1 VPGPPLIDVAA
12 IRAYCDGRVPAKFLD
27 QLRVEAVVDGNAVT
41 IVERRPPWRED
52 FGPEWTT
59 GLVARLGY
67 THKTATWSLFWRDRN
82 QRWHRYTRIGPSAR
96 ITVLLDE
103 IEADPAAI
111 FWG

>member
-1 VPGPPLIDVAA
+1 MSGPPPIDVAA
-12 IRAYCDGRVPAKFLD
+12 IRAYCDGRVPAQFLD

-52 FGPEWTT
+52 FGPESTT
-59 GLVARLGY
+59 GPVACLRY

-82 QRWHRYTRIGPSAR
+82 QKWHRYTRIGPSAR
-96 ITVLLDE
+96 VTVLLDE
-103 IEADPAAI
+103 IEADPTAI

>member
-1 VPGPPLIDVAA
+1 MPGPPPIDVAA
-12 IRAYCDGRVPAKFLD
+12 IRAYCDGRVPAQFLD

-52 FGPEWTT
+52 FGPEWTA
-59 GLVARLGY
+59 GLVAGLRY

-82 QRWHRYTRIGPSAR
+82 QKWHGYTRLGPSAR
-96 ITVLLDE
+96 VNVLLDE
-103 IEADPAAI
+103 IEADPTAI

>member
-1 VPGPPLIDVAA
+1 MSGPPPIDVAA
-12 IRAYCDGRVPAKFLD
+12 IRAYCDGRVPAQFLD
-27 QLRVEAVVDGNAVT
+27 QLRVDAVVDGNAVT

-52 FGPEWTT
+52 FGPEWTA
-59 GLVARLGY
+59 GPVARLRY
-67 THKTATWSLFWRDRN
+67 THKAATWSLFWRDRN

-103 IEADPAAI
+103 IEADPTAI